1 MCSPRPLR
9 RRRAHEKAE
18 TLPRLSLSL
27 TERNVCSHS
36 NGRQHIYGAAESHAE
51 KAGNTSRT
59 SKVVVRIASSKV
71 IVPKAMSQ
79 TK

>member
-1 MCSPRPLR
+1 MERRTAARVLR
-9 RRRAHEKAE
+9 LVKSRGDHQQ
-18 TLPRLSLSL
+18 
-27 TERNVCSHS
+27 
-36 NGRQHIYGAAESHAE
+36 RQHIYGAAGSHAE